1 MYIYIYYKATIMTQI
16 YINDF
21 IKHNIPDEKIFET
34 DWLKNKFINIII
46 NHYYFNVSL
55 FNSCEKDQI
64 EKIKKEIKIYIQKL
78 FNLAKKCNYELA
90 YIILLLDDL
99 LISKENMKELLQDL
113 SGIKII
119 SIDHYTEKFKIFFA
133 MISLIIGKYY
143 DDLAME
149 NIEYVNILKKLIN
162 YKYQRTIYLN
172 ELNKYEVQILK
183 MLEFHIK
190 DKSVKFIKLYNEC
203 IKNNI

>member
-1 MYIYIYYKATIMTQI
+1 MTQI